1 MKQKQNM
8 KKEQYLLEILC
19 VVNKN
24 RTHGV
29 NITTTELN
37 MELESTVL
45 TLWHFGINVVKG
57 IVGLC

>member
-19 VVNKN
+19 VANKN

-29 NITTTELN
+29 NITTIELN
-37 MELESTVL
+37 KELESTAFTV
-45 TLWHFGINVVKG
+45 WHFGI
-57 IVGLC
+57 

>member
-1 MKQKQNM
+1 M

-24 RTHGV
+24 RTYGV

-37 MELESTVL
+37 KELESTVL